1 LQNLKLKKQLRKKIN
16 KYMSKVVH
24 PYAHRL
30 VTLRDWKSRWFA
42 DKKYKNL
49 LQSDVIIREHL
60 AKKLRGFY
68 VSRIEIERNA
78 KTTKVMV
85 YTSRP
90 GMIIGR
96 SGEGATKLKADL
108 AAILAKKGIVA
119 VEDFKLDIVEVTNPD
134 ADAAIVACSI
144 AEGLEKRLP
153 YRRVIKQAVEKI
165 MAARGVKGARIY
177 VGGRLAGSEIARSEQ
192 IKRGSIPLQ
201 TFRADV
207 DFAREKAHMSYGDIG
222 IKVWIY
228 RGEVFNDTKK
238 A

>member
-1 LQNLKLKKQLRKKIN
+1 
-16 KYMSKVVH
+16 MSKVVH

-49 LQSDVIIREHL
+49 LESDVIIREYL

-78 KTTKVMV
+78 KTTKVMIF
-85 YTSRP
+85 TSRP

-108 AAILAKKGIVA
+108 GKLLAKKGIVA

-165 MAARGVKGARIY
+165 MSARGVKGARIY

>member
-1 LQNLKLKKQLRKKIN
+1 
-16 KYMSKVVH
+16 MSKVVH

-42 DKKYKNL
+42 DKKYKDL
-49 LQSDVIIREHL
+49 LKSDVVIREFL
-60 AKKLRGFY
+60 MKKLRGFY
-68 VSRIEIERNA
+68 ISRIEIDRSA
-78 KTTKVMV
+78 KATKVMV
-85 YTSRP
+85 FTSRP

-96 SGEGATKLKADL
+96 GGDGATKLKAELVKMMLRKDVT
-108 AAILAKKGIVA
+108 IP
-119 VEDFKLDIVEVTNPD
+119 EEFKFDIVEVTNPD
-134 ADAAIVACSI
+134 ADAAIVGCMI

-153 YRRVIKQAVEKI
+153 FRRVMKQTIEKV
-165 MAARGVKGARIY
+165 MTARGVKGARIY
-177 VGGRLAGSEIARSEQ
+177 LGGRLGGAEIARSEQ

-228 RGEVFNDTKK
+228 RGEVFNEIKK
-238 A
+238 

>member
-1 LQNLKLKKQLRKKIN
+1 
-16 KYMSKVVH
+16 MSKVVH

-49 LQSDVIIREHL
+49 LQGDVVIRDFL
-60 AKKLRGFY
+60 TKKLRGFY
-68 VSRIEIERNA
+68 ISRIEIERNA
-78 KTTKVMV
+78 KATKVLIH
-85 YTSRP
+85 TSRP

-96 SGEGATKLKADL
+96 GGDGVNKLKADL
-108 AAILAKKGIVA
+108 IKALSKKGIKVT
-119 VEDFKLDIVEVTNPD
+119 EDFKLDIVEVANPD
-134 ADAAIVACSI
+134 ADAAIVACAI

-153 YRRVIKQAVEKI
+153 FRRVMKQSIEKV
-165 MAARGVKGARIY
+165 MATRGVKGARIY
-177 VGGRLAGSEIARSEQ
+177 LGGRLAGAEIARSEQ

-228 RGEVFNDTKK
+228 RGEIFRENANVNNNKRGSFSE
-238 A
+238 ARQ

>member
-1 LQNLKLKKQLRKKIN
+1 
-16 KYMSKVVH
+16 MSKVVH

-30 VTLRDWKSRWFA
+30 VILRDWKSHWFA
-42 DKKYKNL
+42 DKKYKDL
-49 LQSDVIIREHL
+49 LRSDVVIREYL

-68 VSRIEIERNA
+68 VSRVEIERNVKA
-78 KTTKVMV
+78 TKVIIH
-85 YTSRP
+85 TSRP

-96 SGEGATKLKADL
+96 SGEGATKLKSDL
-108 AAILAKKGIVA
+108 SAILKKKGIVNP
-119 VEDFKLDIVEVTNPD
+119 EDFKLDIVEVMNPD
-134 ADAAIVACSI
+134 ADATIMACSI

-153 YRRVIKQAVEKI
+153 YRRVIKQAIEKI
-165 MAARGVKGARIY
+165 MTARGVKGARIY
-177 VGGRLAGSEIARSEQ
+177 LGGRLAGSEIARSEQ

-228 RGEVFNDTKK
+228 RGEVFSTPSTGPMTSRNNNK
-238 A
+238 

>member
-1 LQNLKLKKQLRKKIN
+1 
-16 KYMSKVVH
+16 MSKVVH

-42 DKKYKNL
+42 DNKYKDL
-49 LQSDVIIREHL
+49 LKGDVLIRDFL
-60 AKKLRGFY
+60 TKKLRGFY
-68 VSRIEIERNA
+68 ISKIEIERNA
-78 KTTKVMV
+78 KTTKILVH
-85 YTSRP
+85 TSRP

-96 SGEGATKLKADL
+96 GGDGVNKLKAE
-108 AAILAKKGIVA
+108 LAKELKKKGASIP
-119 VEDFKLDIVEVTNPD
+119 EDFKMDVVEVANPD

-153 YRRVIKQAVEKI
+153 YRRVLKQAIEKV
-165 MAARGVKGARIY
+165 MATRGVKGARIY
-177 VGGRLAGSEIARSEQ
+177 LGGRLAGAEIARSEQ

-228 RGEVFNDTKK
+228 RGDVFSSPNKNDNLK
-238 A
+238 

>member
-1 LQNLKLKKQLRKKIN
+1 
-16 KYMSKVVH
+16 MSKVVH

-30 VTLRDWKSRWFA
+30 VHLRDWKSRWFA

-49 LQSDVIIREHL
+49 LESDVTIREFL
-60 AKKLRGFY
+60 MKKLRGFY
-68 VSRIEIERNA
+68 ISRIEIERSVKA
-78 KTTKVMV
+78 TKIMI

-96 SGEGATKLKADL
+96 SGEGVGKLKLDMVSL
-108 AAILAKKGIVA
+108 LKKKKIDIP
-119 VEDFKLDIVEVTNPD
+119 EDFKLDIVEVTNPD

-153 YRRVIKQAVEKI
+153 YRRVIKQAIEKV
-165 MAARGVKGARIY
+165 MSARGVKGARIY
-177 VGGRLAGSEIARSEQ
+177 LGGRLGGAEIARSEQ

-207 DFAREKAHMSYGDIG
+207 DFARDKAHMSYGDIG

-228 RGEVFNDTKK
+228 RGEVFSEK
-238 A
+238 

>member
-1 LQNLKLKKQLRKKIN
+1 
-16 KYMSKVVH
+16 MSKVVH

-42 DKKYKNL
+42 DKKYKTL
-49 LQSDVIIREHL
+49 LASDVVIREFL

-68 VSRIEIERNA
+68 VSRVEIERNVKA
-78 KTTKVMV
+78 TKIMV
-85 YTSRP
+85 HTSRP

-96 SGEGATKLKADL
+96 SGEGAAKLKADL
-108 AAILAKKGIVA
+108 VSAMKKRKILIP
-119 VEDFKLDIVEVTNPD
+119 EDFKFDIVEVTNPD
-134 ADAAIVACSI
+134 ADAAIVGCAI

-153 YRRVIKQAVEKI
+153 YRRVIKQAIEKV

-228 RGEVFNDTKK
+228 RGEVFNTPETNSRNNKN
-238 A
+238 

>member
-1 LQNLKLKKQLRKKIN
+1 
-16 KYMSKVVH
+16 MSKVVH

-42 DKKYKNL
+42 DKNYKDL
-49 LQSDVIIREHL
+49 LKSDVVIREFL
-60 AKKLRGFY
+60 MKKLRGFY
-68 VSRIEIERNA
+68 VSRIEIDRSA
-78 KTTKVMV
+78 KATKVMV
-85 YTSRP
+85 FTSRP

-108 AAILAKKGIVA
+108 VSMMKRRKVAIP
-119 VEDFKLDIVEVTNPD
+119 EDFKFDIVEVTNPD
-134 ADAAIVACSI
+134 ADAAIIGCMI

-153 YRRVIKQAVEKI
+153 FRRVMKQTIEKI

-177 VGGRLAGSEIARSEQ
+177 LGGRLGGAEIARSEQ

-228 RGEVFNDTKK
+228 RGEVFNDIKK
-238 A
+238 

>member
-1 LQNLKLKKQLRKKIN
+1 
-16 KYMSKVVH
+16 MSKVVH

-42 DKKYKNL
+42 DKKYKDL
-49 LQSDVIIREHL
+49 LKSDVVIREFL
-60 AKKLRGFY
+60 MKKLRGFY
-68 VSRIEIERNA
+68 ISRVEIDRSA
-78 KTTKVMV
+78 KATKVMV
-85 YTSRP
+85 FTSRP

-96 SGEGATKLKADL
+96 GGDGANKLKKDL
-108 AAILAKKGIVA
+108 VTAMSKRGVLIP
-119 VEDFKLDIVEVTNPD
+119 EDFKFDILEVTNPD
-134 ADAAIVACSI
+134 ADAAIVACMI

-153 YRRVIKQAVEKI
+153 FRRVMKQTIEKV
-165 MAARGVKGARIY
+165 MTARGVKGARIY
-177 VGGRLAGSEIARSEQ
+177 LGGRLGGAEIARSEQ

-228 RGEVFNDTKK
+228 RGEVFNDIKK
-238 A
+238 

>member
-1 LQNLKLKKQLRKKIN
+1 
-16 KYMSKVVH
+16 MSKVVH

-42 DKKYKNL
+42 GKKYKSL
-49 LQSDVIIREHL
+49 LEGDVVIREFL

-68 VSRIEIERNA
+68 VSRVEIERNV
-78 KTTKVMV
+78 KSTKVMV

-96 SGEGATKLKADL
+96 SGEGASKLKGELVVAL
-108 AAILAKKGIVA
+108 KRRKVAIP
-119 VEDFKLDIVEVTNPD
+119 EDFKLDIVEVTNPE
-134 ADAAIVACSI
+134 ADAAIVACMI

-153 YRRVIKQAVEKI
+153 FRRVMKQTIEKV
-165 MAARGVKGARIY
+165 MTTRGVKGARIY
-177 VGGRLAGSEIARSEQ
+177 LGGRLGGAEIARSEQ

-228 RGEVFNDTKK
+228 RGEVFSAQGNGSTPARSDK
-238 A
+238 

>member
-1 LQNLKLKKQLRKKIN
+1 
-16 KYMSKVVH
+16 MSKVVH

-30 VTLRDWKSRWFA
+30 VILRDWKSRWFA
-42 DKKYKNL
+42 DKKYKTL
-49 LQSDVIIREHL
+49 LQSDVVIREFL
-60 AKKLRGFY
+60 MKKLRGFY
-68 VSRIEIERNA
+68 ISRIEIERSVKA
-78 KTTKVMV
+78 TKIMAF
-85 YTSRP
+85 TSRP

-96 SGEGATKLKADL
+96 GGDGVAKLKAEL
-108 AAILAKKGIVA
+108 VAVLKKKGVA
-119 VEDFKLDIVEVTNPD
+119 IPEDFKFDIVEVTNPD

-153 YRRVIKQAVEKI
+153 FRRVIKQSIEKI
-165 MAARGVKGARIY
+165 MSAHGVKGARIY
-177 VGGRLAGSEIARSEQ
+177 LGGRLAGAEIARSEQ

-228 RGEVFNDTKK
+228 RGEVFATANGTQTGAPNRNDKIS
-238 A
+238 

>member
-1 LQNLKLKKQLRKKIN
+1 
-16 KYMSKVVH
+16 MSKVVH

-42 DKKYKNL
+42 DKKYKDL
-49 LQSDVIIREHL
+49 LKSDVVIREFL
-60 AKKLRGFY
+60 MKKLRGFY
-68 VSRIEIERNA
+68 ISRVEIDRSA
-78 KTTKVMV
+78 KATKVMIF
-85 YTSRP
+85 TSRP

-96 SGEGATKLKADL
+96 GGDGALKLKADL
-108 AAILAKKGIVA
+108 VATLKKRGVVIP
-119 VEDFKLDIVEVTNPD
+119 EDFKLDILEVGNPD
-134 ADAAIVACSI
+134 ADAAIVACMI

-153 YRRVIKQAVEKI
+153 FRRVMKQTIEKV
-165 MAARGVKGARIY
+165 MTARGVKGARIY
-177 VGGRLAGSEIARSEQ
+177 LGGRLGGAEIARSEQ

-228 RGEVFNDTKK
+228 RGEIFSTAAPAPARRNYKQ
-238 A
+238 

>member
-1 LQNLKLKKQLRKKIN
+1 
-16 KYMSKVVH
+16 MSKVVH

-42 DKKYKNL
+42 DKKYRDL
-49 LQSDVIIREHL
+49 LKSDVVIREFL

-68 VSRIEIERNA
+68 VSRVDIERSA
-78 KTTKVMV
+78 KATKVMIH
-85 YTSRP
+85 TSRP

-96 SGEGATKLKADL
+96 GGDGATKLKAEL
-108 AAILAKKGIVA
+108 ISTMKKKNVIIP
-119 VEDFKLDIVEVTNPD
+119 EDFKLDIVEVSNPD
-134 ADAAIVACSI
+134 ADASIVACMI

-153 YRRVIKQAVEKI
+153 FRRVMKQTIEKV
-165 MAARGVKGARIY
+165 MSARGVKGARIY
-177 VGGRLAGSEIARSEQ
+177 LGGRLGGAEIARSEQ

-228 RGEVFNDTKK
+228 RGEVFNDIKK
-238 A
+238 